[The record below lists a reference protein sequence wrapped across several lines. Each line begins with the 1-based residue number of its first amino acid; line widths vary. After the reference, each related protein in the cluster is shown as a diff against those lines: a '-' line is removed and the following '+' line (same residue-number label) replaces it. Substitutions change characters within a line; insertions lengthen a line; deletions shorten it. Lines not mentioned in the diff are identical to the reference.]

1 METPDTNTPEIIDSL
16 PEGVA
21 RDLAATAAQA
31 TELHAGE
38 QAQRVAEADA
48 AAQSINAGRP
58 EGWEPTLPTGETP
71 ASTELTASTV
81 RSRF

>member
-1 METPDTNTPEIIDSL
+1 METPNTNTPEIIDSL

-31 TELHAGE
+31 AELHAE
-38 QAQRVAEADA
+38 EHAQRVAEAGA
-48 AAQSINAGRP
+48 AAQAINDSRP
-58 EGWEPTLPTGETP
+58 EGWESTLPTGETP

-81 RSRF
+81 RSRY